1 MTSYDQ
7 WHRISFPKGEFISAA
22 MGRFFVEGLLLATEE
37 LGRNKIIDLRTV
49 AIFGADDSEGGRYVY
64 LSPGAFSEFA
74 TLALAHGAKPCDRPA
89 IESTSL
95 LFGDERSARKLL
107 TA

>member
-1 MTSYDQ
+1 
-7 WHRISFPKGEFISAA
+7 
-22 MGRFFVEGLLLATEE
+22 MGRFFVDSLLPATED
-37 LGRNKIIDLRTV
+37 LGRNIDLSTV

-74 TLALAHGAKPCDRPA
+74 MLALAHGAQPCDRPA
-89 IESTSL
+89 IESASL
-95 LFGDERSARKLL
+95 LYGDERSARKLL